1 MKHSIEIKLENTTL
15 LQGIVIG
22 STTITYNSDMNQ
34 SESESL
40 TNQIIQLMEVIP
52 GYITN
57 VNEAIRK

>member
-1 MKHSIEIKLENTTL
+1 MKHSIEIKLENITL
-15 LQGIVIG
+15 PHGIIIG